1 MKQVDEKTYY
11 LDQDDVYAFLKN
23 RPPLLMIDDV
33 YVQPGVKA
41 YTSKTWDK
49 DAWFFAGHFPDNP
62 MMPGVLQ
69 LESIFNTAAMAI
81 KLLDG
86 NRDKTTN
93 AAQIDGV
100 KFKRHILPGERLDIS
115 AEIIKF
121 RHGLATMKGKILV
134 ADEVCCE
141 AEFTLVVLDDL
152 LKVIK

>member
-1 MKQVDEKTYY
+1 MKQVDKKTYY
-11 LDQDDVYAFLKN
+11 LDKDDVYAFLKN

-41 YTSKTWDK
+41 YTSKIWDR
-49 DAWFFAGHFPDNP
+49 DAWFFAGHFPGNP

-134 ADEVCCE
+134 SDEVCCE

-152 LKVIK
+152 LKINN

>member
-1 MKQVDEKTYY
+1 MRKINEKTYY
-11 LDQDDVYAFLKN
+11 LDIHDIDEFLKN

-49 DAWFFAGHFPDNP
+49 DAWFFACHFPGNP

-69 LESIFNTAAMAI
+69 LESIFNTAAMPI
-81 KLLDG
+81 KLLEG
-86 NRDKTTN
+86 NKDKTTN
-93 AAQIDGV
+93 VAQITGAR
-100 KFKRHILPGERLDIS
+100 FKRHILPGEKMDIS

-121 RHGLATMKGKILV
+121 RRGLATVKGRIMV

-141 AEFTLVVLDDL
+141 TDFILVVLDDVL
-152 LKVIK
+152 TVEN